1 MQANP
6 LLGLIAQLKKLPGVG
21 EKSAQRMAFFLLSLS
36 EKEVAEFAREALETR
51 RRIRYCERCFN
62 ISLAQECYVCLDS
75 NREPGTLCV
84 VADPKDIFAMERM
97 GAFKGRYHVIGGLIS
112 PLDGIHPDVLRF
124 SELRS
129 RLVSEHI
136 SEVILAINPT
146 VEGDTTALYLQQY
159 LEGCGVSVTKLAH
172 GLPMGGDIDYADE
185 LTLQKALIGRVRV

>member
-1 MQANP
+1 MQKNP
-6 LLGLIAQLKKLPGVG
+6 LLGLIAQLKRLPGVG

-62 ISLAQECYVCLDS
+62 ISLSEQCYVCLDD
-75 NREPGTLCV
+75 NREPGLLCV

-97 GAFKGRYHVIGGLIS
+97 GAFKGRYHVLGGLIS
-112 PLDGIHPDVLRF
+112 PLDGIHADVLRF

-129 RLVSEHI
+129 RI
-136 SEVILAINPT
+136 STEGITEVVLAINPT

-159 LEGCGVSVTKLAH
+159 LSQTDVLVTKLAH

-185 LTLQKALIGRVRV
+185 LTLQKALMGRVRV